1 MNSLSHYI
9 AELTTDTKQII
20 IYGNFSI
27 IKKNSSLPRHQ
38 VNTMGVGDFIRF
50 ALINGVQKNM
60 GEICGY
66 QVSKHTV
73 GTTVVYMATN
83 DTEARFILGAEDF

>member
-9 AELTTDTKQII
+9 AELITEPKQIVV
-20 IYGNFSI
+20 YGNFSI

-38 VNTMGVGDFIRF
+38 VNTMGVGDFVRF
-50 ALINGVQKNM
+50 ALIHGVQKNM

-66 QVSKHTV
+66 QVSKHIV
-73 GTTVVYMATN
+73 GTTVIYMATN